1 MDTHGSSDSL
11 NGRMMWSD
19 SRSRQI
25 VLVVG
30 LEGDKQ
36 DDPLGVCLGVPV
48 GEDGV

>member
-1 MDTHGSSDSL
+1 MVGL
-11 NGRMMWSD
+11 MWSD
-19 SRSRQI
+19 LRSRQI